1 MCSQGPP
8 TQYFCSCPPGY
19 VAPSFGGTCTD
30 VDECAAGTDNCDA
43 NAACT
48 NAEGTFVCTCNAG
61 YEGSGTSCTD
71 VDECG
76 STALNEC
83 SPLASCA
90 NTVGAYTCTCNTGY
104 EGSGV
109 TCSDIDE
116 CASTGRCAVN
126 EVCVNVLGAP
136 FACECAP
143 GFARA
148 TPESDCSSAC
158 GNGLRGVGEACDDGN
173 LVSGD
178 GCSEA
183 CDVEPGYA
191 CYELTGSASMCS
203 ATCGDGLVD
212 TGAGEECDDADAN
225 SDTTPDACRARCV
238 RAFCG
243 DAILDSGEECDA
255 GDANS
260 DTTMGACRTTC
271 KNAFCGDGVIDDGEL
286 CDYGTGTALPADD
299 CASMTRCDAQ
309 IDAGVP
315 DAGALDAGAEDAGVE
330 LDADVEIDAG
340 APEVRPADE
349 GCGCRTAGAGR
360 SGQAG
365 LGALLA
371 VLALL
376 VGRRRRR

>member
-1 MCSQGPP
+1 
-8 TQYFCSCPPGY
+8 
-19 VAPSFGGTCTD
+19 V
-30 VDECAAGTDNCDA
+30 GTDDCDA

-48 NAEGTFVCTCNAG
+48 NAEGTFLCTCNAG

-71 VDECG
+71 VDECA

-83 SPLASCA
+83 SPLASCT
-90 NTVGAYTCTCNTGY
+90 NTVGAYSCVCNTGY

-109 TCSDIDE
+109 TCADIDE
-116 CASTGRCAVN
+116 CASGVGRCAVN

-136 FACECAP
+136 FVCDCAP

-148 TPESDCSSAC
+148 TPESECTSAC

-173 LVSGD
+173 LASGD
-178 GCSEA
+178 GCSDV

-191 CYELTGSASMCS
+191 CYELSSGPSMCS

-225 SDTTPDACRARCV
+225 SDTAPDACRTRCV

-260 DTTMGACRTTC
+260 DTLTGACRTTC

-286 CDYGTGTALPADD
+286 CDYGTGTALAAED
-299 CASMTRCDAQ
+299 CTSASRCDAQ

-315 DAGALDAGAEDAGVE
+315 DAGALDAGSEDASVS
-330 LDADVEIDAG
+330 LDADLDVDAG
-340 APEVRPADE
+340 RPDGLAIE
-349 GCGCRTAGAGR
+349 GNCGCRATGGRR
-360 SGQAG
+360 SGYAG
-365 LGALLA
+365 IGAALFVIAA
-371 VLALL
+371 VA
-376 VGRRRRR
+376 RRRRRR